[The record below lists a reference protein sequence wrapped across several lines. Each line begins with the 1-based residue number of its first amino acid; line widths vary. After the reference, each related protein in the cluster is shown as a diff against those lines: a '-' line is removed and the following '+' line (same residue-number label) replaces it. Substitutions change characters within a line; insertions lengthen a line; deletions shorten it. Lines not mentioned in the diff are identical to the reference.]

1 MIPKDKIIV
10 TSGNYD
16 ILTVEDLR
24 FLQKCR
30 SKGDWLIIGLNSDI
44 MVHMSTGT
52 LYNTYDD
59 RQELLQGL
67 KCVDEVF
74 RFIDS
79 DGTSCHLLKAVKL
92 FYPQADITF
101 ISKYDMH
108 NTPETK
114 IRGITFEVIN

>member
-1 MIPKDKIIV
+1 MTKDKIIV
-10 TSGNYD
+10 TTGNYD
-16 ILTVEDLR
+16 ILTLEDLK

-30 SKGDWLIIGLNSDI
+30 SKGDWLIIGLHSDI
-44 MVHMSTGT
+44 IVHMNTNT

-59 RQELLQGL
+59 RQELLHGL
-67 KCVDEVF
+67 KCVDEIM
-74 RFIDS
+74 RFNDS

-114 IRGITFEVIN
+114 IRGITFETLN

>member
-1 MIPKDKIIV
+1 MTKDKIIV

-30 SKGDWLIIGLNSDI
+30 SRGDWLIIGLHSDI
-44 MVHMSTGT
+44 VVHMSTNT
-52 LYNTYDD
+52 LYNTYED

-67 KCVDEVF
+67 QCVDEVM
-74 RFIDS
+74 RFKDS
-79 DGTSCHLLKAVKL
+79 DGTSCNLLKSVKL

>member
-1 MIPKDKIIV
+1 MTKDRIIV

-30 SKGDWLIIGLNSDI
+30 SRGDWLIIGLHSDI
-44 MVHMSTGT
+44 VVHMSTNT
-52 LYNTYDD
+52 LYNTYED

-67 KCVDEVF
+67 QCVDEVM
-74 RFIDS
+74 RFKDS
-79 DGTSCHLLKAVKL
+79 DGTSCNLLKSVKL

>member
-1 MIPKDKIIV
+1 MTRDRVIV

-16 ILTVEDLR
+16 ILSVDDLR
-24 FLQKCR
+24 FLRKCR
-30 SKGDWLIIGLNSDI
+30 AKGDWLIVGLYSDI
-44 MVHMSTGT
+44 IVHMSTST

-74 RFIDS
+74 RFADS
-79 DGTSCHLLKAVKL
+79 DGTSCNLLKSVKL

-108 NTPETK
+108 NMPETK
-114 IRGITFEVIN
+114 IRGITFETLN

>member
-1 MIPKDKIIV
+1 MTKDRIIV

-16 ILTVEDLR
+16 ILSVEDLR

-44 MVHMSTGT
+44 MVHMTTDT

-59 RQELLQGL
+59 RQELLHGL
-67 KCVDEVF
+67 KCVDEIM
-74 RFIDS
+74 RFNDS

-92 FYPQADITF
+92 FYPRADITF
-101 ISKYDMH
+101 ISKYDMQ

-114 IRGITFEVIN
+114 IRGITFETIN

>member
-1 MIPKDKIIV
+1 MTKDRIIV

-30 SKGDWLIIGLNSDI
+30 SRGDWLIIGLHSDI
-44 MVHMSTGT
+44 VVHMSTNT
-52 LYNTYDD
+52 LYNTYED

-67 KCVDEVF
+67 QCVDEVM
-74 RFIDS
+74 RFKDS
-79 DGTSCHLLKAVKL
+79 DGTSCNLLKSVKL

-114 IRGITFEVIN
+114 IRGITFEVIK

>member
-1 MIPKDKIIV
+1 MTKDKIIV

-30 SKGDWLIIGLNSDI
+30 SRGDWLIIGLHSDI
-44 MVHMSTGT
+44 VVHMSTNT
-52 LYNTYDD
+52 LYNTYED

-67 KCVDEVF
+67 QCVDEVM
-74 RFIDS
+74 RFKDS
-79 DGTSCHLLKAVKL
+79 DGTSCNLLKSVKL

-114 IRGITFEVIN
+114 IRGITFETIN

>member
-1 MIPKDKIIV
+1 MTKDRIIV

-30 SKGDWLIIGLNSDI
+30 SKGDWLIIGLHSDI
-44 MVHMSTGT
+44 VVHMSTNT
-52 LYNTYDD
+52 LYNTYED

-67 KCVDEVF
+67 QCVDEVM
-74 RFIDS
+74 RFKDS
-79 DGTSCHLLKAVKL
+79 DGTSCNLLKSVKL

>member
-30 SKGDWLIIGLNSDI
+30 SKGDWLIVGLNSDI
-44 MVHMSTGT
+44 MVHMTTDT

-67 KCVDEVF
+67 KCVDEVI
-74 RFIDS
+74 RFNDS

-101 ISKYDMH
+101 VSKYDMH

>member
-1 MIPKDKIIV
+1 MTKDRIIV

-30 SKGDWLIIGLNSDI
+30 SRGDWLIIGLHSDI
-44 MVHMSTGT
+44 VVHMSTNT
-52 LYNTYDD
+52 LYNTYED

-67 KCVDEVF
+67 QCVDEVM
-74 RFIDS
+74 RFKDS
-79 DGTSCHLLKAVKL
+79 DGTSCNLLKSVKL

-114 IRGITFEVIN
+114 IRGITFEVLN

>member
-1 MIPKDKIIV
+1 MTKDRIIV
-10 TSGNYD
+10 TTGNYD

-30 SKGDWLIIGLNSDI
+30 SRGDWLIIGLHSDI
-44 MVHMSTGT
+44 VVHMSTNT
-52 LYNTYDD
+52 LYNTYED

-67 KCVDEVF
+67 QCVDEVM
-74 RFIDS
+74 RFKDS
-79 DGTSCHLLKAVKL
+79 DGTSCNLLKSVKL